1 MIPRIW
7 LINAILALC
16 VLFVGGRAY
25 RVWTQEE
32 PVEAMEPS
40 LDLPVFASEKTRTN
54 EWGSL
59 RESAY
64 LVIAER
70 TLFRPDRVEFLPESS
85 EPTAREEIPLIFGR
99 RLSLYGV
106 IIMGND
112 RKALIDNPIRGPD
125 EPGKKWVRVG
135 EVMGNWTVSAIDPE
149 SILLVEGAKNYK
161 IPLYTKE
168 SGKSSRSP
176 DKVRSTSSPTVVN
189 TETQKPSSAPKVIS
203 SGTRT
208 SKRKEPPGTGT
219 RRSNEATGET
229 ETIITPFGT
238 LTRDKGGE

>member
-40 LDLPVFASEKTRTN
+40 LDLPVLASEKTRTN
-54 EWGSL
+54 ERGSL

-64 LVIAER
+64 SVIAER

-85 EPTAREEIPLIFGR
+85 EPTAREEIPLISGR

-112 RKALIDNPIRGPD
+112 RKALIDNPIRQPD

-135 EVMGNWTVSAIDPE
+135 EVMGNWTVSAIEPE

-176 DKVRSTSSPTVVN
+176 DKGRSTSSPTIVN
-189 TETQKPSSAPKVIS
+189 TETQQPSSAPKVIS
-203 SGTRT
+203 SGTGAVQ
-208 SKRKEPPGTGT
+208 KRETPGTGT
-219 RRSNEATGET
+219 RKGTEATGET

-238 LTRDKGGE
+238 FTREKGGE

>member
-1 MIPRIW
+1 VIPRVW
-7 LINAILALC
+7 LINAILVLC

-40 LDLPVFASEKTRTN
+40 LDLPASAPEKTRTN
-54 EWGSL
+54 ERGSL

-64 LVIAER
+64 SVIAER
-70 TLFRPDRVEFLPESS
+70 TLFKPDRVEFLPVSP
-85 EPTAREEIPLIFGR
+85 EPTAREELPLISGR

-112 RKALIDNPIRGPD
+112 RKALIDNPIR
-125 EPGKKWVRVG
+125 EPNEPEKKWVRIG
-135 EVMGNWTVSAIDPE
+135 EVMGNWTVSAIEPE
-149 SILLVEGAKNYK
+149 SILLMEGTKNYK
-161 IPLYTKE
+161 IPLYKKE
-168 SGKSSRSP
+168 SGKSSQSP
-176 DKVRSTSSPTVVN
+176 DKGRSTTSPTVVN

-203 SGTRT
+203 SGTGAVE
-208 SKRKEPPGTGT
+208 KRETPGAGA
-219 RRSNEATGET
+219 RKGNEATGET